1 MKSAFRRANELART
15 SSLPSEVEAVTHKTT
30 LPLTLVF
37 RGTKRLIR
45 RCIAD
50 NLPQRAGSLSFFTL
64 LSALPLAAL
73 TFAFVKRAWGIEGA
87 QNFVAYIAGRYFP
100 SATEDAIR
108 AVEPMLTSID
118 IDTVGTYGLFALL
131 PAAITIV
138 REIDQ
143 ALMDV
148 FRAPLKHPL
157 WRLGLQS
164 LLVGAVPIG
173 TVLGAHWLPHFE
185 SSEILDRHLWPF
197 AGATL
202 FLFLVFQYLPG
213 AGLKKRHALIGAG
226 TSALLLEVGKVLFSF
241 YATYLA
247 RGLHLVW
254 GAVAFVPM
262 LLVWI
267 FFAWAFVL
275 FGAEVAAVVHE
286 LAAHVEAPHR
296 AARRVRVSPHR
307 KRLRRKVSLRPRSVA
322 TSSSQ

>member
-1 MKSAFRRANELART
+1 MRSAFRRATELARM
-15 SSLPSEVEAVTHKTT
+15 SALPGEVELVHHKTT

-37 RGTKRLIR
+37 RGVRRLIR
-45 RCIAD
+45 RCVAD

-73 TFAFVKRAWGIEGA
+73 TLAFVKRASGLEGT
-87 QNFVAYIAGRYFP
+87 QSFVAYIAGRYFP

-108 AVEPMLTSID
+108 AVEPMLTSLD
-118 IDTVGTYGLFALL
+118 IDTVGFYGLIALL
-131 PAAITIV
+131 PTAITIV

-173 TVLGAHWLPHFE
+173 TVLGAQWAPRFE
-185 SSEILDRHLWPF
+185 SSVILDRHLWPF
-197 AGATL
+197 VGATL
-202 FLFLVFQYLPG
+202 FLFLVFKYLPG
-213 AGLKKRHALIGAG
+213 AGLKKRHALIGAA
-226 TSALLLEVGKVLFSF
+226 TSALLLEAGKMLFSV

-254 GAVAFVPM
+254 GAIAFVPM

-267 FFAWAFVL
+267 FLAWAFVL

-286 LAAHVEAPHR
+286 LSAHVDAPVR
-296 AARRVRVSPHR
+296 AVRKARVAPHR
-307 KRLRRKVSLRPRSVA
+307 KRLRRKVSLRPREQV
-322 TSSSQ
+322 TPSQE